1 MADDEVHVPADQVRA
16 GGQRPGGPGGSE
28 EGRGGFAR
36 VVSRGVPVRTLLVV
50 DGLVLATG
58 AAILLAWRL
67 RQLILYIFI
76 ALLFAVVLNPAVRLL
91 SRRGLSRGLATTV
104 VFLVGLAA
112 FAGIVYVI
120 VHPIYNAANHF
131 ASQLPRYVRDAEHG
145 RGRIGQLIQR
155 YHIQDYVR
163 RNIPKLQSFITSL
176 GHPALN
182 VAKSVLSGIIGVVTV
197 AVLSFF
203 LLLEGPRL
211 MERMVDQ
218 LSDPRGVRVRHLLHN
233 MSRTVIGYVFGNV
246 LTSLIAGLVVFV
258 ALVATGVPFAFVLAL
273 WVALVDLLP
282 LVGGLL
288 AGIPTVAIAF
298 IHSIPAGI
306 VTAVV
311 FLVYQ
316 QIENHALNPAI
327 MSKTVRLNPLW
338 VLLAVLIGADL
349 AGFIGA
355 LLAIPAAGAIQVVAT
370 DLWRHRVIRLQQ
382 EAALSGA

>member
-1 MADDEVHVPADQVRA
+1 MADDDRPVPAGDRSGGGAGRA
-16 GGQRPGGPGGSE
+16 GVRSE
-28 EGRGGFAR
+28 RGGFTRA
-36 VVSRGVPVRTLLVV
+36 VSRGVPLRTLLVI
-50 DGLVLATG
+50 DGLILATG
-58 AAILLAWRL
+58 AAVLLAWRL
-67 RQLILYIFI
+67 RQLILYLFI
-76 ALLFAVVLNPAVRLL
+76 GILFAVVLNPAVRWLG
-91 SRRGLSRGLATTV
+91 RRGVGRGMATTL
-104 VFLVGLAA
+104 VFLLGLVA
-112 FAGIVYVI
+112 FGAIVYVI

-145 RGRIGQLIQR
+145 RGRIGQLIQH

-163 RNIPKLQSFITSL
+163 RNTPKLQSFITSL

-211 MERMVDQ
+211 LEAMVNQ
-218 LSDPRGVRVRHLLHN
+218 LSEARGARVRRLLHD
-233 MSRTVIGYVFGNV
+233 MSRTVIGYVFGNM
-246 LTSLIAGLVVFV
+246 LTSFIAGVVVFV
-258 ALVATGVPFAFVLAL
+258 ALEATGVPFAFVLAL

-306 VTAVV
+306 VLTVV

-355 LLAIPAAGAIQVVAT
+355 LLAIPAAGAIQVVVT
-370 DLWRHRVIRLQQ
+370 DLWRNRATRLER
-382 EAALSGA
+382 EALLPSA